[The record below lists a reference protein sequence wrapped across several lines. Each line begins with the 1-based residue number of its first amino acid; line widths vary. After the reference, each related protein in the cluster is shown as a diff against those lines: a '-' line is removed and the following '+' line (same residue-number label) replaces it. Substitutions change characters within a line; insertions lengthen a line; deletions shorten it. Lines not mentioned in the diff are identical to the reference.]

1 MKGAEQRARAAL
13 AADPTLDY
21 GTRILLSLGA
31 ANTVVCA
38 AIGIEGGVE
47 QIGDRWVEGACIVV
61 LSASV
66 RHIHIYI
73 ILCAFY
79 LFFTSF
85 YCIFLHFSPY
95 FLLFNPFLCLPGR
108 KGHRHERPVRTP
120 RQSHRAAA
128 GRPRARRRRGRTLW
142 RPRRA
147 QQGRRNGYVSFKRV
161 KTAFKCDL

>member
-1 MKGAEQRARAAL
+1 MSDEETMKGAEQRARAAL

-66 RHIHIYI
+66 RHNHIYHHFMCN
-73 ILCAFY
+73 LSLFY
-79 LFFTSF
+79 LFYCNFT
-85 YCIFLHFSPY
+85 LFS
-95 FLLFNPFLCLPGR
+95 LFFPTFP
-108 KGHRHERPVRTP
+108 T
-120 RQSHRAAA
+120 
-128 GRPRARRRRGRTLW
+128 
-142 RPRRA
+142 
-147 QQGRRNGYVSFKRV
+147 F
-161 KTAFKCDL
+161 